1 MRNIFIKTNHNIS
14 LNDQLIIEQIKN
26 QNVKVFEAVFKEY
39 FKPLS
44 IYANKYVC
52 DLDIAQDVVQEVF
65 VKLYEKK
72 DDLVIHTSL
81 KAFLYASV
89 KNRCLDYLR
98 SNKIRQKHKEAIQ
111 NESDTFIQEDDNDA
125 IEQTELQEKIYKAI
139 QSLPDQNRKIFIL
152 SRFEGKTN
160 QEIAEELNISK
171 RTVET
176 HISNALKK
184 IKSLVLLGLI
194 VLIISFFNFF

>member
-1 MRNIFIKTNHNIS
+1 M
-14 LNDQLIIEQIKN
+14 
-26 QNVKVFEAVFKEY
+26 A
-39 FKPLS
+39 
-44 IYANKYVC
+44 IYANTYVS
-52 DLDIAQDVVQEVF
+52 DLDTAQDITQEVF
-65 VKLYEKK
+65 VRLYEKR
-72 DDLVIHTSL
+72 DELLIHTSL
-81 KAFLYASV
+81 KAFLYTSV
-89 KNRCLDYLR
+89 KNRCLDYLK

-111 NESDTFIQEDDNDA
+111 KESSVFTEEEE

-139 QSLPDQNRKIFIL
+139 QSLPDQNQKIFIL

-184 IKSLVLLGLI
+184 IRQLVLFVFIL
-194 VLIISFFNFF
+194 LIISFF